1 MTTVAIAD
9 SGVANLASI
18 QSAFR
23 ALGAAPQVTSDPETF
38 RSASF
43 GVVPGVGAF
52 GAGIDALRRTGLDEA
67 IIARAANG
75 APLLA
80 VCLGMQMLGTA
91 SEENPGVAGLGIVEG
106 VFERLQP
113 GASIPHLGW
122 NRVEAEAGTRLLSS
136 GDAAF
141 ANTYCL
147 PEIPV
152 GWAGAST
159 VHGGSFISAIERG
172 RLLATQFHP
181 ELSGRFGMEL
191 LRRWLADE
199 PARAAGIASGRHSHR
214 IIPCLDVRD
223 GRVVKGVKF
232 QELRDVGDPAERAA
246 LYEADGADEIVIL
259 DIAASPAA
267 AATRVDTVRRV
278 RERIHIPL
286 TVGGGVR
293 SVADAERLLDAGADR
308 VSINT
313 AAVRNPD
320 LIDELADRFGSQCIV
335 LAIDARRTADD
346 WEVLV
351 VGGGEPTGLSAVAWA
366 AEGAKRGAGEILLTS
381 WDRDGTGEGYD
392 LDLLAA
398 IRAVVPCPVIASGGV
413 GEVTDMADAIGAGA
427 DAVLAAS
434 LFHDDVHTVEGVK
447 EELADL
453 GLAVRR

>member
-23 ALGAAPQVTSDPETF
+23 AIGAQPMVTSDPGVF
-38 RSASF
+38 RRAPF

-52 GAGIDALRRTGLDEA
+52 GAGISALRNAGLDEA
-67 IIARAANG
+67 IRARAADG
-75 APLLA
+75 TPLLA
-80 VCLGMQMLGTA
+80 VCLGMQMLGVA
-91 SEENPGVAGLGIVEG
+91 SEEDPGVAGLGIVDG
-106 VFERLQP
+106 MFQRLQP

-122 NRVEAEAGTRLLSS
+122 NRVEAGPGTRLLGS

-147 PEIPV
+147 PQVPA

-159 VHGGSFISAIERG
+159 VHGSSFVSAIERS
-172 RLLATQFHP
+172 RILATQFHP
-181 ELSGRFGMEL
+181 ELSGTFGMDL
-191 LRRWLADE
+191 LRRWLADT
-199 PARAAGIASGRHSHR
+199 AAGRRTTVSGRHTHR

-232 QELRDVGDPAERAA
+232 QELRDVGDPADRAE
-246 LYEADGADEIVIL
+246 LYETDGADEIVIL
-259 DIAASPAA
+259 DVAASPAA
-267 AATRVDTVRRV
+267 AETRVDTVKRV
-278 RERIHIPL
+278 RERVHIPL

-293 SVADAERLLDAGADR
+293 SVADAERLLQAGADR
-308 VSINT
+308 VSVNT

-320 LIDELADRFGSQCIV
+320 LINELADRFGSQCVV
-335 LAIDARRTADD
+335 LAVDARRANDD

-366 AEGAKRGAGEILLTS
+366 AEGARRGAGEILLTS

-392 LDLLAA
+392 LELVAA

-413 GEVTDMADAIGAGA
+413 GVVADMADAIGAGA

-447 EELADL
+447 EELAGL
-453 GLAVRR
+453 GLAVRT

>member
-23 ALGAAPQVTSDPETF
+23 ALGGTPLVTSDPNVF
-38 RSASF
+38 RDAPF

-52 GAGIDALRRTGLDEA
+52 GAGITALRAAGLDDAIVGRAEA
-67 IIARAANG
+67 G

-80 VCLGMQMLGTA
+80 VCLGMQMLGTGSA
-91 SEENPGVAGLGIVEG
+91 EDPGVSGLGIVDG
-106 VFERLQP
+106 LFERLPP

-122 NRVEAEAGTRLLSS
+122 NRVEAGSGTRLLGS

-147 PEIPV
+147 PEVPA

-159 VHGGSFISAIERG
+159 VHGGRFVSALERG
-172 RLLATQFHP
+172 RTLATQFHP
-181 ELSGRFGMEL
+181 ELSGRFGMDL

-199 PARAAGIASGRHSHR
+199 PAGAGGAMLGRHTHR

-267 AATRVDTVRRV
+267 ADTRVDTVRRV
-278 RERIHIPL
+278 RERVHIPL

-293 SVADAERLLDAGADR
+293 SVADAERLLGAGADR

-335 LAIDARRTADD
+335 LAIDARRTDEG

-351 VGGGEPTGLSAVAWA
+351 VGGGEPTGLSTVAWA

-392 LDLLAA
+392 LDLVAA
-398 IRAVVPCPVIASGGV
+398 IRSAVPCPVIASGGV
-413 GEVTDMADAIGAGA
+413 GAVSDMADAIGAGA

-434 LFHDDVHTVEGVK
+434 LFHDDVHTVEAVK
-447 EELADL
+447 EELAGL